1 MPRRIARRGLLVAIE
16 GGDGA
21 GKSTL
26 QKRLISRLRKRD
38 FRVVGRHEPND
49 PELGRYAQ
57 EASVRDPWSGA
68 VYFTLDRYRARAS
81 LERDLLRAHVVISD
95 RSLFSTLAYQG
106 STLAKPLRRRLEKMQ
121 ALATILPDRVI
132 LLDLPTPQA
141 LWRLQGRKGTRS
153 PLERRRTL
161 ERVRRA
167 YRRMARER
175 DWLVLDARQPTR
187 ILLEDAERYLVDSLL
202 GPANRHTRRRS

>member
-1 MPRRIARRGLLVAIE
+1 MARRIARRGLLIAIE

-26 QKRLISRLRKRD
+26 QRRLISRLRKRG

-68 VYFTLDRYRARAS
+68 VYFTLDRFRARAS
-81 LERDLLRAHVVISD
+81 LDRDLHRAHVVISD

-106 STLAKPLRRRLEKMQ
+106 SVLAKPLRSRLELMQ
-121 ALATILPDRVI
+121 AVATILPDRVI
-132 LLDLPTPQA
+132 LLDLPAPQA
-141 LWRLQGRKGTRS
+141 LGRLRGRKRARS

-167 YRRMARER
+167 YRGMARAR

-187 ILLEDAERYLVDSLL
+187 LLAEDAERYLVDSVLR
-202 GPANRHTRRRS
+202 PARRRTRRRS

>member
-1 MPRRIARRGLLVAIE
+1 MVRRKARRGLLVAIE

-26 QKRLISRLRKRD
+26 QRYLISRLRKRGY
-38 FRVVGRHEPND
+38 RVLGRREPND

-57 EASVRDPWSGA
+57 QASVRDPWSGA
-68 VYFTLDRYRARAS
+68 VYFSLDRYRARPT
-81 LERDLLRAHVVISD
+81 LERDLRRSNIVISD
-95 RSLFSTLAYQG
+95 RSLYSTLAYQG
-106 STLAKPLRRRLEKMQ
+106 SALAKPLRAHLEEMQ

-132 LLDLPTPQA
+132 LLDLPPTEA
-141 LWRLQGRKGTRS
+141 LRRLRGRGRARS

-167 YRRMARER
+167 YRRLARQR
-175 DWLVLDARQPTR
+175 DWLTLDARR
-187 ILLEDAERYLVDSLL
+187 SRRLLAEAAERYLVDSALA
-202 GPANRHTRRRS
+202 PATRRRRRPS